1 VIRTRRVP
9 FFRSVPGKVLLIGS
23 LAVVAAGVSIPLTP
37 LGPLFGF
44 ARLPLV
50 FYPILVGM
58 IGAYLLMV
66 EGAKSWFFRSDRAG
80 HLPQVPWQHRRV
92 GRLLGRW
99 SPAPR

>member
-1 VIRTRRVP
+1 M
-9 FFRSVPGKVLLIGS
+9 LIAS
-23 LAVVAAGVSIPLTP
+23 LAVVAAGIAIPLTP

-50 FYPILVGM
+50 FSPILAAM
-58 IGAYLLMV
+58 IGVFLLLV
-66 EGAKSWFFRSDRAG
+66 EAAKSWFFRSDRAG
-80 HLPQVPWQHRRV
+80 HLPQVPWQHRRI